1 LTIFVKNCNFK
12 KPNGNENWLSKM
24 KTKKMKILGNRSGK
38 INPSWQEANRWLNT
52 IKELRQGKGICP
64 RGVYRFRTFE
74 EADEWMTQ
82 MLIKSFHGTQ
92 P

>member
-1 LTIFVKNCNFK
+1 
-12 KPNGNENWLSKM
+12 M
-24 KTKKMKILGNRSGK
+24 KTKELKILGNRSGK

-52 IKELRQGKGICP
+52 INEVSQGKGICP

-82 MLIKSFHGTQ
+82 MSKKRFHETK